1 MHRGTI
7 PETVPPHR
15 RKKLGGGVAEMDA
28 ARPVIDARYRAF
40 LSYSHRDARFAA
52 RLHRR
57 LETWRI
63 PKAIVGQPTA
73 LGPLP
78 ATLAPIF
85 RDREEL
91 PAAADLSEEV
101 GRALTQASSLI
112 ILCSPAAAQSR
123 WVRREIEMFQAV
135 APGRPILAAL
145 VPGADPSCLADLFG
159 DGEPIAADFNPAGD
173 GARYGLLKLVAGIAG
188 VPLDA
193 LVRRDA
199 QRRMRRVIAVTLFA
213 LLGMLIFAAVAVV
226 AVDAK
231 RQASAER
238 DRAEGL
244 VEFMLTDLRGKLE
257 GVGRLDVL
265 GAVND
270 RAHAYYAAQDLDALP
285 VGSIERRARLL
296 HLMGAD
302 ENNSGRLDQ
311 AVPKWREA
319 HRATAALLARA
330 PNDKDRIFGH
340 AQSEFWLG
348 FAALQRQDLKTARF
362 YFDAYRRLAQRLVS
376 IDPENATYR
385 QEVAYADGNLC
396 TLSLADKQATA
407 AARVAICRSALA
419 LMQDA
424 ARRAAP
430 DKADG
435 VMVQVGNYHAWL
447 AGALETA
454 GDFKD
459 AEVQYIAQAKITDRL
474 LDRDPRNME
483 HRDTWVVTQFSVA
496 RIEARTGRVDAAR
509 ARLLRARAVITKMR
523 AFDPA
528 NTVWASRAAR
538 VEKELV
544 NVGTESTS
552 K

>member
-1 MHRGTI
+1 
-7 PETVPPHR
+7 
-15 RKKLGGGVAEMDA
+15 MDA
-28 ARPVIDARYRAF
+28 TRAMIATRYRAF

-63 PKAIVGQPTA
+63 PRAIVGQPTV

-78 ATLAPIF
+78 ATLSPIF

-91 PAAADLSEEV
+91 PAAADLNAEV
-101 GRALTQASSLI
+101 AQALTQASSLV
-112 ILCSPAAAQSR
+112 ILCSPAAAASR
-123 WVRREIEMFQAV
+123 WVRREIEMFRTV

-159 DGEPIAADFNPAGD
+159 DDEPIAADFNPAGD
-173 GARYGLLKLVAGIAG
+173 GERHGLLKLVAGIAG

-199 QRRMRRVIAVTLFA
+199 QRRMRRVIAVTLVA
-213 LLGMLIFAAVAVV
+213 LLGMLLFAAVAVV

-265 GAVND
+265 GSVND
-270 RAHAYYAAQDLDALP
+270 RAHAYYAAQDLQALP
-285 VGSIERRARLL
+285 AASIERRARLL

-302 ENNSGRLDQ
+302 EDNAGRLDE

-330 PNDKDRIFGH
+330 PDDRDRIFGH

-348 FAALQRQDLKTARF
+348 YAALQRQDLATARR
-362 YFDAYRRLAQRLVS
+362 YFEAYRALADRLVA
-376 IDPENATYR
+376 IDPANAVYR
-385 QEVAYADGNLC
+385 QEAGYAQGNLC
-396 TLSLADKQATA
+396 TVGLQDAQADKQVTVAT
-407 AARVAICRSALA
+407 CRSALA

-424 ARRAAP
+424 ARRFPPA
-430 DKADG
+430 KADEAA
-435 VMVQVGNYHAWL
+435 VEVGNYHAWL
-447 AGALETA
+447 AEALKVT
-454 GDFKD
+454 GDLRG
-459 AEVQYIAQAKITDRL
+459 AEVQYSAQARITDRL
-474 LDRDPRNME
+474 RARDPRNME
-483 HRDTWVVTQFSVA
+483 HRDTWVVTQFSLA
-496 RIEARTGRVDAAR
+496 EIEAQTGRGAQAR
-509 ARLLRARAVITKMR
+509 ARLLAARDVITGMR

-528 NTVWASRAAR
+528 NETWANRGRR
-538 VEKELV
+538 VEKDLSQLQEK
-544 NVGTESTS
+544 GRT
-552 K
+552 

>member
-1 MHRGTI
+1 
-7 PETVPPHR
+7 
-15 RKKLGGGVAEMDA
+15 MDA
-28 ARPVIDARYRAF
+28 TRAVIGTRYRAF
-40 LSYSHRDARFAA
+40 LSYSHRDTRFAA

-63 PKAIVGQPTA
+63 PKSIVGQPTI

-78 ATLAPIF
+78 PTLTPIF

-123 WVRREIEMFQAV
+123 WVRREIEMFQTV

-173 GARYGLLKLVAGIAG
+173 GERYGLLKLVAGIAG
-188 VPLDA
+188 VPLDT

-199 QRRMRRVIAVTLFA
+199 QRRMRRVIAVTLLSV
-213 LLGMLIFAAVAVV
+213 LLMLIFAAVAVV

-265 GAVND
+265 GTVND
-270 RAHAYYAAQDLDALP
+270 RAHAYYAAQNLDALP
-285 VGSIERRARLL
+285 VDSIERRARLL

-302 ENNSGRLDQ
+302 EDRSGHLDR

-348 FAALQRQDLKTARF
+348 FAALQRKDLKTARF
-362 YFDAYRRLAQRLVS
+362 YFEAYRRLAQRLVA
-376 IDPENATYR
+376 IDPENPTYR
-385 QEVAYADGNLC
+385 QEAAYADGNLC
-396 TLSLADKQATA
+396 TLSHADKQAA
-407 AARVAICRSALA
+407 AEARVAICRSALE

-424 ARRAAP
+424 ARRTPA
-430 DKADG
+430 DKVDP

-454 GDFKD
+454 GDLKQ
-459 AEVQYIAQAKITDRL
+459 AEVQYIAQSKITDDL
-474 LDRDPRNME
+474 LARDPRNME
-483 HRDTWVVTQFSVA
+483 HRDTWVVTEFSVA
-496 RIEARTGRVDAAR
+496 RIEAATGRVAEAR
-509 ARLLRARAVITKMR
+509 ARLLHAQEVIAKMR

-538 VEKELV
+538 VEKELF
-544 NVGTESTS
+544 NVGKKGTS

>member
-1 MHRGTI
+1 
-7 PETVPPHR
+7 
-15 RKKLGGGVAEMDA
+15 MDA
-28 ARPVIDARYRAF
+28 TRAVIGTRYRAF
-40 LSYSHRDARFAA
+40 LSYSHKDARFAA

-63 PKAIVGQPTA
+63 PRAIVGQPTL

-78 ATLAPIF
+78 PTLTPIF

-101 GRALTQASSLI
+101 GRALTEASSLI

-123 WVRREIEMFQAV
+123 WVRREIEMFRTV

-159 DGEPIAADFNPAGD
+159 DGEPIAADFNPVGD
-173 GARYGLLKLVAGIAG
+173 GERYGLLKLVAGIAG

-199 QRRMRRVIAVTLFA
+199 QRRMRRVIAVTLLSV
-213 LLGMLIFAAVAVV
+213 LLMLIFAAVAVV

-244 VEFMLTDLRGKLE
+244 VEFMLTDLRGKLR

-265 GAVND
+265 GSVND
-270 RAHAYYAAQDLDALP
+270 RAHAYYAAQDLEALP
-285 VGSIERRARLL
+285 ADSIERRARLL

-302 ENNSGRLDQ
+302 EENAGHLDR
-311 AVPKWREA
+311 AVSKWREA

-330 PNDKDRIFGH
+330 PDDKNRIFGH

-348 FAALQRQDLKTARF
+348 FAALKGKDPATARV
-362 YFDAYRRLAQRLVS
+362 YFEAYRRLARRLVA
-376 IDPENATYR
+376 IEPENLTYR

-396 TLSLADKQATA
+396 TVSQDDKNA
-407 AARVAICRSALA
+407 APQARVSICRSALA
-419 LMQDA
+419 LMQDV
-424 ARRAAP
+424 ARRTAP
-430 DKADG
+430 AERDA
-435 VMVQVGNYHAWL
+435 VMIEVGNYHAWL
-447 AGALETA
+447 AGALMMVGE
-454 GDFKD
+454 FKE
-459 AEVQYIAQAKITDRL
+459 AEVQYLAQAKITDRL
-474 LDRDPRNME
+474 LAGDPRNMDLRE
-483 HRDTWVVTQFSVA
+483 IAVVTAFSVA
-496 RIEARTGRVDAAR
+496 RIEAKTNRTTEAR
-509 ARLLRARAVITKMR
+509 ARLLDAQKAITAMR

-528 NTVWASRAAR
+528 NATWAAHGKR
-538 VEKELV
+538 VERLLSQLETK
-544 NVGTESTS
+544 GTLE
-552 K
+552 

>member
-1 MHRGTI
+1 
-7 PETVPPHR
+7 
-15 RKKLGGGVAEMDA
+15 MDA
-28 ARPVIDARYRAF
+28 SRAVIGTRYRAF

-63 PKAIVGQPTA
+63 PRAIVGRPTA

-78 ATLAPIF
+78 PTLAPIF

-101 GRALTQASSLI
+101 GRALTQAASLI

-123 WVRREIEMFQAV
+123 WVRREIEMFQEV

-199 QRRMRRVIAVTLFA
+199 QRRLRRVIAVTLLA

-226 AVDAK
+226 AFDAK

-265 GAVND
+265 GTVND

-285 VGSIERRARLL
+285 VDSIERRARLL

-302 ENNSGRLDQ
+302 EDRAGHLDR

-330 PNDKDRIFGH
+330 PDDRDRIFGH

-348 FAALQRQDLKTARF
+348 FAALQRSDLRTARA
-362 YFDAYRRLAQRLVS
+362 YFEAYRRLAQRLVA
-376 IDPENATYR
+376 IDPANPTYR
-385 QEVAYADGNLC
+385 QEAAYADGNLC
-396 TLSLADKQATA
+396 TLSHEDKKA
-407 AARVAICRSALA
+407 AAQARVAICRSALE

-424 ARRAAP
+424 ARRTPA
-430 DKADG
+430 DKVDP

-447 AGALETA
+447 AGALLMA
-454 GDFKD
+454 GDPKE
-459 AEVQYIAQAKITDRL
+459 AEAHYLAQAQITDRL
-474 LDRDPRNME
+474 LADDPRNMDLRE
-483 HRDTWVVTQFSVA
+483 IAVVTAFSVA
-496 RIEARTGRVDAAR
+496 RIEAQTGRAAEAR
-509 ARLLRARAVITKMR
+509 ARLLRARTVITEMR

-528 NTVWASRAAR
+528 NAIWANRGKH
-538 VEKELV
+538 VERLLSDLTTK
-544 NVGTESTS
+544 GTIE
-552 K
+552 